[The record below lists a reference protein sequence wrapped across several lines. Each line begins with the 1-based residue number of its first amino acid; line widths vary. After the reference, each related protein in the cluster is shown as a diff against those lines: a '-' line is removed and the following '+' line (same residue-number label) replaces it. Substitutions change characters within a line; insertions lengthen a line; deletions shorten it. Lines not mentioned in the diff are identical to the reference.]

1 MQPRS
6 ASRSSPAVR
15 ARRIVL
21 ACLWASNAINA
32 GFLAFDERMWA
43 PELVSGSA
51 LLAGALAYVVALPL
65 VQWRKP
71 SGFWLALIVAG
82 PASIV
87 VVGDNFLAFGS
98 TPNLATY
105 WLNWAFFAVQIP
117 LVWGSARWIRSELP
131 PQNSYEAPSP
141 SKSGGPP

>member
-1 MQPRS
+1 MQPKS
-6 ASRSSPAVR
+6 ALQSSAAES
-15 ARRIVL
+15 ARRFVL

-71 SGFWLALIVAG
+71 SGFWLALVVAW
-82 PASIV
+82 PASAV
-87 VVGDNFLAFGS
+87 VVGDNFSAFGS

-117 LVWGSARWIRSELP
+117 LVWGSARWIRSDRP
-131 PQNSYEAPSP
+131 PQNAYGAAPP
-141 SKSGGPP
+141 GGNGGPP